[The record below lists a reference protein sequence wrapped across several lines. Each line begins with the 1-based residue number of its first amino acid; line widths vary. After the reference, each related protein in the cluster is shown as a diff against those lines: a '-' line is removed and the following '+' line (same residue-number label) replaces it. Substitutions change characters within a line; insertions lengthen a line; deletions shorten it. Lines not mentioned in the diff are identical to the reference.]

1 MAEGSKKQ
9 NGSYLEVPLTE
20 TVNGDV
26 GEQVPTEETKEQ
38 GIKQHSHLNRLI
50 KQLQRLGG
58 KKTNFQM
65 IPNMR

>member
-26 GEQVPTEETKEQ
+26 GGQVPAEETKEQ
-38 GIKQHSHLNRLI
+38 GSKQHSHLKLKI
-50 KQLQRLGG
+50 
-58 KKTNFQM
+58 TNGC
-65 IPNMR
+65 PSD

>member
-38 GIKQHSHLNRLI
+38 AIKQQCHLNRLI
-50 KQLQRLGG
+50 KHDIKHSQL
-58 KKTNFQM
+58 
-65 IPNMR
+65 